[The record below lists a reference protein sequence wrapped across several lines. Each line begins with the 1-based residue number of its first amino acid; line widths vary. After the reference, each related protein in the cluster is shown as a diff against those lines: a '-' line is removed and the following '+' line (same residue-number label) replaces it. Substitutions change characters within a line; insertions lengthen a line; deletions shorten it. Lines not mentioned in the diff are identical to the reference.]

1 MCELFVTQN
10 GHVFFFFF
18 CISNEMKNRTIQ
30 KQDEQ
35 LGGLPTTATLST
47 ASQ

>member
-1 MCELFVTQN
+1 MYELFVTQK
-10 GHVFFFFF
+10 GQDFFF
-18 CISNEMKNRTIQ
+18 CISNGMKNRAIQ

-35 LGGLPTTATLST
+35 LGGLPATTTLST